1 MNPVSRLNAYVSNAK
16 MPWEKDT
23 STKEKVLME
32 VGSVE
37 AWTGTGSNFSQKWF
51 KNYPSQAIA
60 LEYSG
65 PGERA
70 LIGLDDGIL
79 DILKVSPIGFED
91 LVCVKIHQSRI
102 MGISYDNINGI
113 VYTIS
118 EDKTFRISEAN
129 SLMMILSLP
138 HR

>member
-1 MNPVSRLNAYVSNAK
+1 MNPVSRLNAYVTNAK

-37 AWTGTGSNFSQKWF
+37 AWTGTGSSFSQKWF

-79 DILKVSPIGFED
+79 DILKVSPTGF
-91 LVCVKIHQSRI
+91 
-102 MGISYDNINGI
+102 
-113 VYTIS
+113 
-118 EDKTFRISEAN
+118 
-129 SLMMILSLP
+129 
-138 HR
+138 